1 MKPNNLELQDHIFM
15 EIVEGCKKFVLL
27 IDLWMNKEPFELDE
41 IFMLDPRYENYLPKI
56 ECDDFE

>member
-41 IFMLDPRYENYLPKI
+41 IFMPDPRYQNYLPKI
-56 ECDDFE
+56 Y